1 MGQAKVA
8 YLLYWTLAAETQLRK
23 AQADRS
29 NDMNFYLQID
39 TTWYEITR
47 GVGLPLQIPKKRIM
61 VFIYASWI
69 LVGVDRSWIEVDAYT
84 FLFSTPQI
92 DMCINNDCEWLNL
105 FLWLEEYW
113 TRRIFR
119 NIVYHGLYDCLS
131 HYQIVI

>member
-47 GVGLPLQIPKKRIM
+47 GIGLPLQIPKKRIT

-69 LVGVDRSWIEVDAYT
+69 LVGVDLSGSLPSSILVELPDDVI
-84 FLFSTPQI
+84 TPNFI
-92 DMCINNDCEWLNL
+92 Y
-105 FLWLEEYW
+105 F
-113 TRRIFR
+113 
-119 NIVYHGLYDCLS
+119 
-131 HYQIVI
+131 

>member
-69 LVGVDRSWIEVDAYT
+69 LVGVDLSGSLPSSILVELPDDGSLLPILSISRKFYIFNFTEFWSNGSWCGGPA
-84 FLFSTPQI
+84 I
-92 DMCINNDCEWLNL
+92 D
-105 FLWLEEYW
+105 
-113 TRRIFR
+113 TRF
-119 NIVYHGLYDCLS
+119 VS
-131 HYQIVI
+131 